1 MPRRPDLSV
10 VTAAVQEA
18 GRSRE
23 AKPPASTGTRRREN
37 TVPLTIHVGPNVPD
51 PMSRHG
57 LDEAVGMRRISNASA
72 AARNATGVLAQPDML
87 KGVVDASSS

>member
-23 AKPPASTGTRRREN
+23 AKPASTSPGPRRRDS
-37 TVPLTIHVGPNVPD
+37 TVPLTVHVD
-51 PMSRHG
+51 PGVRTQVKVIAAERGTTVHALVCEGLNTVFVKHG
-57 LDEAVGMRRISNASA
+57 RPEIAE
-72 AARNATGVLAQPDML
+72 
-87 KGVVDASSS
+87 